1 MKALHWLGTIVMALP
16 LMGCDAQSDYP
27 CEAVNGRVPIC
38 GLQAPEDIEVSPDQ
52 RFLILSQFGGISG
65 GNPGS
70 LALFDPVNET
80 HSILYPPARP
90 VSFKERWGSDNCP
103 GEPGATISPHG
114 IHLSRRSDGRWQL
127 LVVNHGGRESVEF
140 FEWQAEPYRLNWRG
154 CVVLPEESFLND
166 VVATPDGGFL
176 VTQMF
181 PKDNIWAML
190 RSFGGAEKGHV
201 WRWLPDKGV
210 DIQPGSV
217 GAFPNGIQI
226 SGDGSILFLNL
237 YASHVVRKID
247 RQSGEHLGE
256 IDIVQPDNSNW
267 LPDGRLL
274 VASHPKD
281 TFIPELCGDVHS
293 GACEARFLLT
303 AIDPAT
309 MRGETVFEQKGAPMG
324 AGTAAV
330 EWGDHWYIG
339 SYAGNRMLKVPIP
352 VKAAGASDSARK

>member
-1 MKALHWLGTIVMALP
+1 MAALRLPVWLLLIALA
-16 LMGCDAQSDYP
+16 GCDAQMDFP
-27 CEAVNGRVPIC
+27 CEPVNDRVPIC

-52 RFLILSQFGGISG
+52 RFLILSQFGGIAGDSA
-65 GNPGS
+65 GS
-70 LALFDPVNET
+70 LALFDPVNDS
-80 HSILYPPARP
+80 HSILYPPGQAL
-90 VSFKERWGSDNCP
+90 SFKEKWGSDNCP
-103 GEPGATISPHG
+103 GEPGAAISPHG
-114 IHLSRRSDGRWQL
+114 IHLSQRSDGRWQL

-154 CVVLPEESFLND
+154 CVDMPEGSFLND

-181 PKDNIWAML
+181 PKDSILDML

-201 WRWLPDKGV
+201 WRWRPGKAV
-210 DIQPGSV
+210 DIQPGSI

-226 SGDGSILFLNL
+226 SADGETLFLNL
-237 YASHVVRKID
+237 YANHVVRKID
-247 RQSGEHLGE
+247 RASGKHLGE
-256 IDIVQPDNSNW
+256 AKVVQPDNSNW

-281 TFIPELCGDVHS
+281 TLIPELCSNVHS
-293 GACEARFLLT
+293 GACEARFLLV
-303 AIDPAT
+303 AINPDT
-309 MRGETVFEQKGAPMG
+309 MEAQTVFEQKGAPMG

-339 SYAGNRMLKVPIP
+339 SYAGNRLLKVRKPATLP
-352 VKAAGASDSARK
+352 NAAP